1 MGTIPKEVLRE
12 IIKDNNFQNPTE
24 IYTYLRDSFKDLLQE
39 MLEAELDSS
48 LGYSK
53 NDVKNKET
61 NNSRNGYSQKT
72 VKSRFGEID
81 LDIPRDRKG
90 EFEPQIIP
98 KYKRDISGIEDKI
111 ISLYARGM
119 TTRDIHE
126 QIKDIYGIE
135 VSAEMVSK
143 ITDKI
148 IPEIKEW
155 QNRTLESLYP
165 FVFMDAILSKA
176 FHKMAYGNNDF
187 IESKPLNHCN

>member
-148 IPEIKEW
+148 IPEIKE
-155 QNRTLESLYP
+155 
-165 FVFMDAILSKA
+165 
-176 FHKMAYGNNDF
+176 
-187 IESKPLNHCN
+187 